1 MTTKMKINHKITI
14 GLGMGAL
21 LLASSCS
28 LDRYPYDSIASGDI
42 DANSIE
48 TMTLGNYA
56 KMKEEYFYKTI
67 HQYGEYGGDNI
78 SLSGPTS
85 DFLSYCYRYERIPNN
100 HYPASLWAFTYNIL
114 ININKLIPTIEA
126 TPKSEAV
133 DHLLGENYFLR
144 SQLYFHCS
152 NVFSMPY
159 LGTNDPDNNLGLP
172 LKTTDDPN
180 YFPARSS
187 VKTVYEQIVKD
198 ATLAA
203 KLMERSSH
211 TTPKSNIYASQEVAW
226 ALLSRVYLYMGEWE
240 TAGKYCD
247 SVINSNRYTLLK
259 GEEYKTYPRQVPET
273 NTETIY
279 AIRMTKDVD
288 YLKYHMDEY
297 SVGAM
302 YSRINEQGWG
312 EMNPSES
319 YLNLL
324 RKNPQD
330 LRFGFVENKLDPSNT
345 MWMIYVVG
353 DEAKKTF
360 DFKTN
365 TVLQQPDGTWKIT
378 DGASAFTSSTVQQE
392 TASDGTRQHYVT
404 TTAGARY
411 NVWIEP
417 ACQKRSEAY
426 PVRYILKCS
435 MQESQAQLY
444 SPVMFRLAEMYLT
457 RAECRY
463 RAGDYQGALDDI
475 NIIRERAGIPVRT
488 LAQTSNPSVDVLTW
502 VLDERRLELAWEG
515 HRRYDVFR
523 NQLTL
528 NRRYPGAHLTGA
540 ATTVSLEI
548 MPNESRIAE
557 FIPQKEIDAYPGNAL
572 VQNP

>member
-1 MTTKMKINHKITI
+1 MKINHKITI
-14 GLGMGAL
+14 GLGLCAL
-21 LLASSCS
+21 VFASGCN
-28 LDRYPYDSIASGDI
+28 LDRFPYDSITSKGDI
-42 DANSIE
+42 DAGSIE

-56 KMKEEYFYKTI
+56 KMKEEYFFKTI

-85 DFLSYCYRYERIPNN
+85 DNLAYCYRYERVPNN
-100 HYPASLWAFTYNIL
+100 HYPARLWEFTYSIL

-126 TPKSEAV
+126 APSSEAV

-144 SQLYFHCS
+144 SLLYFHCC
-152 NVFSMPY
+152 NVFCRPY
-159 LGTNDPDNNLGLP
+159 LDTNGAENNLGLP
-172 LKTTDDPN
+172 IKVTDDAN

-187 VKTVYEQIVKD
+187 VKDVYAQILKD
-198 ATLAA
+198 ATKAA
-203 KLMERSSH
+203 KLMER
-211 TTPKSNIYASQEVAW
+211 TYGKPKSNINATQEAAW

-247 SVINSNRYTLLK
+247 SVIASNRFNLLQ
-259 GEEYKTYPRQVPET
+259 GEVYKNYPRQTPET

-279 AIRMTKDVD
+279 SIRMTKDVD
-288 YLKYHMDEY
+288 YEKYFMAEY

-302 YSRINEQGWG
+302 YSRINEEGWG

-330 LRFGFVENKLDPSNT
+330 LRFGFIEDQLVSAGG

-353 DEAKKTF
+353 NETAKTF
-360 DFKTN
+360 DYKTN
-365 TVLQQPDGTWKIT
+365 AVQQQPDGSWKIT
-378 DGASAFTSSTVQQE
+378 EGASTFTSPTVQKQ
-392 TASDGTRQHYVT
+392 TLSDGSTQYYVT
-404 TTAGARY
+404 TAAGGVRY
-411 NVWIEP
+411 DVWIEP
-417 ACQKRSEAY
+417 VCEKRDGVF
-426 PVRYILKCS
+426 PKRYIMKCS
-435 MQESQAQLY
+435 LQEGQAQLY

-463 RAGDYQGALDDI
+463 RAGDYQGALDDV
-475 NIIRERAGIPVRT
+475 NVIRKRAGIPERT
-488 LAQTSNPSVDVLTW
+488 LAQTGNPSVDVLTW

-540 ATTVSLEI
+540 AATVFLDVLPSD
-548 MPNESRIAE
+548 PRIAE